1 MSKWLAG
8 ALLALLGAGAQASAP
23 ASEAQW
29 IAAASAAV
37 EFGRGQGMP
46 VVLSVEAGE
55 GLPGH
60 TPIGIMSENGR
71 CTIVV
76 SARNNP
82 TADKVSA
89 MVEQEVQDLFL
100 QGAAMHELGH
110 CHRRLLGYP
119 HNEKLLPIVAWMA
132 PVRDW
137 FNRRVLT
144 EEAFADMTEVAWLAR
159 FHPARF
165 TAVLQ
170 QIVNVRTRFREPRH
184 DTLPWLK
191 IALAE
196 GPADGPDDLFLLAD
210 KRLSRYR

>member
-1 MSKWLAG
+1 MNKCLA
-8 ALLALLGAGAQASAP
+8 AAALALLSLPAQAVP
-23 ASEAQW
+23 ASEEQW
-29 IAAASAAV
+29 IAAASEAV
-37 EFGRGQGMP
+37 AFGRQQGMP
-46 VVLSVEAGE
+46 VALDIEAGD

-60 TPIGIMSENGR
+60 TPIGISSENGR

-82 TADKVSA
+82 TADKLSD
-89 MVEQEVQDLFL
+89 MVDPALQDLFM

-110 CHRRLLGYP
+110 CHRRLHGYP
-119 HNEKLLPIVAWMA
+119 HNEKLLPVVAWMA
-132 PVRDW
+132 PVRAW

-144 EEAFADMTEVAWLAR
+144 EEAYADMTEVAWLAR
-159 FHPARF
+159 FHPASF
-165 TAVLQ
+165 SAVLE
-170 QIVNVRTRFREPRH
+170 QIVKVRTRFREPRH

-196 GPADGPDDLFLLAD
+196 GPADAPDDLFLLAD